1 MSRMRIE
8 VLSSEEM
15 SVIFE
20 GALGVLEGTGVKV
33 YCEEARELLAQAG
46 CRVTDNLV
54 KIPSSVVRTA
64 ISHAP
69 SQINIYNRDGEAA
82 MQLGGYNSYFGPG
95 VTCPYFFDP
104 VTMERKPATKKNVSD
119 VAKVADALKNIDF
132 LMSLCMVGDETPE
145 LADLHEVHA
154 MIQNS
159 TKPILSWAF
168 NKENLSDIIDM
179 AAAAVGGRENL
190 RAKPY
195 LIMYAEPTTPLV
207 HTKEA
212 LEKLM
217 LLARKGVPA
226 VYSPGMTLGGTAP
239 ITIAGALTVGL
250 AEGLT
255 GIVISQSVRPGAP
268 IITSSNAGAL
278 DMATLQAAYG
288 SPEMCLID
296 AAATQIYR
304 WLGIPTFG
312 LAGATD
318 AKVIDAQAI
327 AEVTMEIIFSMGSGA
342 NLVHDL
348 GMMDIGMTGSL
359 HLLTICDEIVGMARR
374 LSQGVIVDEDRMA
387 AEVIDGVGPGG
398 NFIVQEHTVKY
409 LRHVLFMPEL
419 AGRVIYDTWRKEG
432 AKTMQDK
439 AYEKVQRILKEHR
452 GRLLDGHRKEEI
464 DRILAGAEARHQ
476 ASKK

>member
-1 MSRMRIE
+1 MAKMRIE
-8 VLSSEEM
+8 VLSHEEM
-15 SVIFE
+15 ETIFA
-20 GALGVLEGTGVKV
+20 GALTVLEGTGVKV
-33 YCEEARELLAQAG
+33 YSEEACRLLAEAG
-46 CRVTDNLV
+46 CQVEDHLV
-54 KIPSSVVRTA
+54 KIPEAVVRKA
-64 ISHAP
+64 IESAP
-69 SQINIYNRDGEAA
+69 SCIDIYNREGELA
-82 MQLGGYNSYFGPG
+82 MQLSGHNSYFGPG

-104 VTMERKPATKKNVSD
+104 VTMERKPATKKNVVD
-119 VAKVADALKNIDF
+119 VAKVADALKNVDF

-168 NKENLSDIIDM
+168 TKENLSDIIDM
-179 AAAAVGGRENL
+179 CAEAVGGMDCL
-190 RAKPY
+190 RAKPN

-212 LEKLM
+212 VEKLM
-217 LLARKGVPA
+217 LLARKGIPA
-226 VYSPGMTLGGTAP
+226 VYSPGMTLGGTTP

-250 AEGLT
+250 SEGLT
-255 GIVISQSVRPGAP
+255 GVVISQLVNPGAP
-268 IITSSNAGAL
+268 IITSANAGAL
-278 DMATLQAAYG
+278 DMSTLQAAYG
-288 SPEMCLID
+288 SPEMCLED

-327 AEVTMEIIFSMGSGA
+327 AEVTMEIIFSLGSGA

-348 GMMDIGMTGSL
+348 GMMDIGMTGSI

-374 LSQGVIVDEDRMA
+374 LSEGVIVDEDRMA
-387 AEVIDGVGPGG
+387 AEMIHEVGPGG

-409 LRHVLFMPEL
+409 LRSVLFRPEL
-419 AGRVIYDTWRKEG
+419 ATRAIYDAWQKDG
-432 AKTMQDK
+432 GKTMQDK
-439 AYEKVQRILKEHR
+439 AYEKVQRILSEHKPKPLEQSKKE
-452 GRLLDGHRKEEI
+452 KI
-464 DRILAGAEARHQ
+464 DAILARAEARLGRG
-476 ASKK
+476 KN